1 MARMDPAQRREAI
14 VDAALRTA
22 VREGLAA
29 TTVRHV
35 ATQMGTSPGLV
46 HHYFDSMDDLLAE
59 VFARVAELG
68 LAATRT
74 ALVGVED
81 PADQL
86 EVFLATY
93 LHDEHEQS
101 FQLWLDAWSE
111 AARRPAV
118 RQTSRALNV
127 AWQQLLGDILRRGAR
142 ECGWDCPDPDGAA
155 WRILSL
161 LDGLVL
167 QQVAH
172 DLPLSRD
179 TVLDWVRRS
188 ARAELGLT
196 LQERR

>member
-1 MARMDPAQRREAI
+1 MEPAQRREAI
-14 VDAALRTA
+14 IDAALAIA
-22 VREGLAA
+22 VRSGLAA
-29 TTVRHV
+29 ITVRDV
-35 ATQMGTSPGLV
+35 AREMGASPGLV
-46 HHYFDSMDDLLAE
+46 HHYFDSTDDLVAQ

-74 ALVGVED
+74 ALAGVDD
-81 PADQL
+81 PHDRL
-86 EVFLATY
+86 EVFLSTY

-101 FQLWLDAWSE
+101 FQLWLDAWSG

-118 RQTSRALNV
+118 RRTSRALNV
-127 AWQQLLGDILRRGAR
+127 AWQTLLRGVIVSGVEDGVWSCA
-142 ECGWDCPDPDGAA
+142 DPDGAA

-172 DLPLSRD
+172 GLPLTRD
-179 TVLDWVRRS
+179 SVLDWVRRS

-196 LQERR
+196 PHPQER